1 MTTHGST
8 RRKLMTTAG
17 ALAAALTVPRPH
29 PAAAS
34 PAPTSGAA
42 RTQPPQQLVLPRPT
56 GRYPIG
62 THTLRLVDRSRRDP
76 WVPSRPFREFVIQLW
91 YPARRATGGRRRAPW
106 MTPAAARHFQSSG
119 LLPTG
124 YVVLPT
130 THAAQGAPARPV
142 AGRSPVILYSHGH
155 GQHRSSSLSLV
166 EELAAH
172 GYVVVTIDHT
182 YDAGQV
188 EFPGGRV
195 ETYGMPELT
204 PALPPAEELRIVTK
218 AVQVRVADVRH
229 TLAELERLVRYGS
242 PGLPV
247 GLRDVMDLTRTA
259 MFGHSLGG
267 ATAAEAM
274 CAGLPI
280 AAGANLDGSLF
291 GEVVTRGLDKPLLLL
306 GADRT
311 DDATWQ
317 DTWPHLRG
325 WRRFLRLTGSEH
337 FSFTDYETL
346 LPQAAARLGA
356 TPEQIA
362 AFLGP
367 LEWQRSLA
375 VQREALL
382 AFFGLHLLG
391 RPAPLLSGPTAQ
403 YPELVFRR
411 AVDSSGERVGS

>member
-1 MTTHGST
+1 MTTQGST
-8 RRKLMTTAG
+8 RRQLMTTAG
-17 ALAAALTVPRPH
+17 ALAAALTVLRPH
-29 PAAAS
+29 SAAAS
-34 PAPTSGAA
+34 PAPATPGRAPTSDAA
-42 RTQPPQQLVLPRPT
+42 RPEPPQRLVLPRPT

-76 WVPSRPFREFVIQLW
+76 WVSSRPFREFVIQIW
-91 YPARRATGGRRRAPW
+91 YPAHRTTGGRRRAPW
-106 MTPAAARHFQSSG
+106 MTPAAARHFQNSG

-124 YVVLPT
+124 YVLLPT
-130 THAAQGAPARPV
+130 THATPGTPARP
-142 AGRSPVILYSHGH
+142 AGGRSPVILYSHGH

-166 EELAAH
+166 EDLASH

-195 ETYGMPELT
+195 ETYAMPELT
-204 PALPPAEELRIVTK
+204 PTLPPAEGQRIIGK
-218 AVQVRVADVRH
+218 AVRVRVADVGH
-229 TLAELERLVRYGS
+229 TLAELERLIRCGS
-242 PGLPV
+242 PGLPA

-306 GADRT
+306 GADRP

-367 LEWQRSLA
+367 LEWRRSLA

-391 RPAPLLSGPTAQ
+391 HPAPLLTGPTAP

-411 AVDSSGERVGS
+411 PVGS